1 MLKERGENQDS
12 KAKSTGPKARQNRK
26 TEKEEDQELLNDE
39 ENENDDSSFVFTS
52 SPTCR
57 LRNCAVVVLVFL
69 CFGHSTNR
77 DLCEPRPSQTRYQ
90 ERNST

>member
-39 ENENDDSSFVFTS
+39 ENEDDSGSFVFTS
-52 SPTCR
+52 SPTCTPFNFANDVISYCHIGR
-57 LRNCAVVVLVFL
+57 LLSSIYLNHIL
-69 CFGHSTNR
+69 H
-77 DLCEPRPSQTRYQ
+77 
-90 ERNST
+90 